1 MDYTG
6 LFSCEGKTVVVT
18 GGGGLLGAEIA
29 AGLAAFG
36 AAVVVADVAEPEALP
51 QGVRYLPLDI
61 ADEQSVLACL
71 DEAAGGAGRVD
82 ALVNCAY
89 PRTSDWGA
97 SIEDVTFESW
107 KRNVDDHLGGYFL
120 ASRAAAAAM
129 AAAGGGSIVNTASI
143 YGIVGP
149 TWAVYEG
156 TQMTMPV
163 AYAAIKG
170 GLITLTKYL
179 ATRYGREG
187 VRANTLSPG
196 GIFAGQDPAFV
207 ERYGERTPLGR
218 MARPDELVG
227 AAVFLVSDAS
237 SYVTGHDLVV
247 DGGWTAW

>member
-1 MDYTG
+1 MDYSG

-18 GGGGLLGAEIA
+18 GGGGLLGREIA

-36 AAVVVADVAEPEALP
+36 AAVVVADVAEPATIPEGA
-51 QGVRYLPLDI
+51 RYLPLDI

-71 DEAAGGAGRVD
+71 EAAAGTAGRVD

-120 ASRAAAAAM
+120 VSRAAAAAM
-129 AAAGGGSIVNTASI
+129 AATGGGSIVNTASI

-149 TWAVYEG
+149 TWAIYEG
-156 TQMTMPV
+156 TEMTMPV

-196 GIFAGQDPAFV
+196 GIFAGQDPSFV